1 MEKECSKALV
11 MLSTSYDYQ
20 RIKLGCF
27 GSMTGCYYTK
37 TNFIKFTL
45 KVYIAMHSYVKGYF
59 YTDETKQIFYW
70 LTHKAKKH
78 FQKHWQWHLLLV
90 WFLSLC

>member
-27 GSMTGCYYTK
+27 GSMTGCHYTK

-45 KVYIAMHSYVKGYF
+45 KVYIAMHSSCKRIF
-59 YTDETKQIFYW
+59 FIQMKQNKFF
-70 LTHKAKKH
+70 TG
-78 FQKHWQWHLLLV
+78 
-90 WFLSLC
+90 